1 MPYLFCKQH
10 LPWTR
15 SESGRYWDKMGS
27 EIRLNIMGLPVKC
40 QLISQG
46 PVHWREWAEKQVR
59 KSQAESAS
67 LIWVMRVKVGP
78 WNLKGMWQSTET
90 TRSLYEGKGGRAI
103 RPDVS
108 CFLLLSTKL
117 SWSLACLLVLY
128 CLWLTLDSS
137 SRAEWLQETDR
148 VCVT

>member
-1 MPYLFCKQH
+1 
-10 LPWTR
+10 
-15 SESGRYWDKMGS
+15 MGS

-78 WNLKGMWQSTET
+78 WNLKGM
-90 TRSLYEGKGGRAI
+90 
-103 RPDVS
+103 
-108 CFLLLSTKL
+108 
-117 SWSLACLLVLY
+117 
-128 CLWLTLDSS
+128 
-137 SRAEWLQETDR
+137 
-148 VCVT
+148 